1 MMEKRKI
8 TLQDRDAL
16 ERLIAEVENS
26 LKNEYFWLPIKEEAR
41 KHFFDDEWTEFYG
54 VFQEGELIAAIALF
68 LNEYE
73 YGESL
78 KQLNSTEKKVAEL
91 GRAMVHPAYRGKHL
105 LDPLIKDLLD
115 IARQRGIECVL
126 ATIHPE
132 NVPSQRLFQK
142 AGLEKMCTYTKDVSY
157 IRDVYVIRLKQ

>member
-41 KHFFDDEWTEFYG
+41 
-54 VFQEGELIAAIALF
+54 
-68 LNEYE
+68 
-73 YGESL
+73 
-78 KQLNSTEKKVAEL
+78 
-91 GRAMVHPAYRGKHL
+91 KHL